1 MSNLDTTKRQ
11 RINDQFQ
18 LRHHDQ
24 RHDQF
29 QWSSQV
35 VGQYLELWC
44 IPIETPVFKPIIIL
58 LTYKKTRESEK
69 KLGWQKDNSGEKKNW
84 YKDFSSVQS
93 QSCPTLCN
101 PMDCSMRGLPV
112 HHQLPELTQT
122 HVHWIGDAI
131 QPSHL
136 QLSPSP
142 PAFNLPSIRVF
153 SSESVLR
160 MRWPKYWSFSFS
172 ISRSNEYSGLISFS
186 IDWLDL
192 LAVQGTLKSLLQH
205 HSSIASILVQGFG
218 I

>member
-69 KLGWQKDNSGEKKNW
+69 KLGWQKDNSGEKK
-84 YKDFSSVQS
+84 KLIQGFQFSSVPIMSDSLQPHGLQHARPPCPS
-93 QSCPTLCN
+93 PTPGAYTNSCPLNRWCHPTISSSAVPISPCLQ
-101 PMDCSMRGLPV
+101 SSQHQGLFQWV
-112 HHQLPELTQT
+112 SS
-122 HVHWIGDAI
+122 
-131 QPSHL
+131 SHEV
-136 QLSPSP
+136 
-142 PAFNLPSIRVF
+142 AK
-153 SSESVLR
+153 VLE
-160 MRWPKYWSFSFS
+160 F
-172 ISRSNEYSGLISFS
+172 
-186 IDWLDL
+186 
-192 LAVQGTLKSLLQH
+192 QLQH
-205 HSSIASILVQGFG
+205 QSFQWIFRTDFL
-218 I
+218 